1 MRTIIL
7 ATGNEGKVREVRQ
20 ILANLD
26 VNVLSMR
33 DAGISVEAEE
43 NGSTFEENALIKAKA
58 AAAFTDEIVLA
69 DDSGLEVDYLDG
81 EPGIYSARYA
91 GKETPYSVKNQMIL
105 DRLFRVPEEKRTAR
119 FCCAMAAVLPDGRI
133 LKSFGVMEG
142 RIAYEAAGKGGFG
155 YDPIFYV
162 PECGCT
168 SAELTPAE
176 KNRLSHRAK
185 ALASMKEKL
194 AAELL
199 KPEEKR
205 QEKEK
210 RILIVSDTHRKNNNL
225 VKVLNDT
232 GRIDLLIHLGDAEG
246 SEDYIEAIA
255 DCPVEIL
262 AGNSDFFTDLDREKE
277 IQIGKYKVFLTH
289 GQDYNVSFD
298 LSDIQEEA
306 RSRGADIVMFGHTHR
321 PVIESD
327 GCLTVLNPG
336 SLSYPRQ
343 EGRRPSYIIMDI
355 DKNGAAHY
363 AIHYLQAF

>member
-26 VNVLSMR
+26 VDVRSMR
-33 DAGISVEAEE
+33 EAGIHVEVVE
-43 NGSTFEENALIKAKA
+43 NGRTFEENAIIKAKA

-69 DDSGLEVDYLDG
+69 DDSGLEIDCLDG

-91 GKETPYSVKNQMIL
+91 GRETPYSVKNQMIL
-105 DRLFRVPEEKRTAR
+105 DRLTGVPDEKRTAR
-119 FCCAMAAVLPDGRI
+119 FCCSMAAVLPDGRI
-133 LKSFGVMEG
+133 LISYGVMEG
-142 RIAYEAAGKGGFG
+142 RIAYEAAGNGGFG
-155 YDPIFYV
+155 YDPIFFV

-168 SAELTPAE
+168 SAELTAE
-176 KNRLSHRAK
+176 QKNRLSHRAK
-185 ALASMKEKL
+185 ALAGMKEKL
-194 AAELL
+194 EEEFR
-199 KPEEKR
+199 KPESERRGKA
-205 QEKEK
+205 K
-210 RILIVSDTHRKNNNL
+210 RILIVSDTHRRNNNL
-225 VKVLNDT
+225 VKVLGSI

-246 SEDYIEAIA
+246 SEDYIEAVA
-255 DCPVEIL
+255 GCPVEIL
-262 AGNSDFFTDLDREKE
+262 AGNSDFFTGLDREKM

-289 GQDYNVSFD
+289 GQNYNVSFSSSD
-298 LSDIQEEA
+298 LQEEA

-321 PVIESD
+321 PMIESD

-343 EGRRPSYIIMDI
+343 EGRRPSYILMDI
-355 DKNGAAHY
+355 DENGAAHY